1 MPGRGRRVA
10 LALILLALVLSTG
23 RWGAEFLTER
33 LREAS
38 VSESVAVAGARRALI
53 GLALEL
59 SGLLLAI
66 AWLVVHFVIAARTA
80 LPDYPPPEREHAH
93 VWPSQLP
100 RRMLTAAA
108 VVGGVVPGGGGG
120 ARRWGGAGGR
130 GPPARRGPRPPRRG
144 RAAAGSGSGAIR
156 RRGAALARAAG
167 PCRPPRVG
175 RPPLCRPAAPGRRHH
190 PDRRAP
196 PLDLAAGARTP
207 GDPPRAA
214 RRRLAS
220 GSRGP
225 LLASEFLLRT
235 LVAEIE
241 AGVGAAAALLSL
253 LWWARLRGIAALVV
267 WLIFGLSLLAARV
280 LPLHTEAAVAD
291 PGWQAAARGL
301 DSVAFALGPS
311 EAGPAAGRGAA
322 TALTPSLWDDTILPA
337 AIADSGALSG
347 THRGWIVAGGVPRPV
362 WFAVHDLRGQP
373 AELLALADDQVA
385 PAGGVLSWSEGDSIP
400 SPGIRGYRDLSPHAL
415 RPRDRRRRRR
425 GRRGAGR
432 MDQAPRA
439 GLGPSASPRVL
450 GP

>member
-33 LREAS
+33 LWEAS
-38 VSESVAVAGARRALI
+38 VAESVAVAGARRALI

-66 AWLVVHFVIAARTA
+66 AWLVGHFVIAARRA

-100 RRMLTAAA
+100 RWMLTAAA
-108 VVGGVVPGGGGG
+108 VVVGVLLGGG
-120 ARRWGGAGGR
+120 AGRWVDALLLEVSGARLGVVEPLLGVDLGRFVGAVPLWLALQGRAVLLASAGLLCVVLLHLAGGTIRIAERRLWISPQAR
-130 GPPARRGPRPPRRG
+130 GHLAILLPVLAGGPAR
-144 RAAAGSGSGAIR
+144 
-156 RRGAALARAAG
+156 
-167 PCRPPRVG
+167 
-175 RPPLCRPAAPGRRHH
+175 
-190 PDRRAP
+190 
-196 PLDLAAGARTP
+196 
-207 GDPPRAA
+207 
-214 RRRLAS
+214 

-225 LLASEFLLRT
+225 PLAAEFLLRT